1 MARRRRGVSFGKQ
14 LPPQAFLLLGLRLP
28 IADAFFAFDRPTIHV
43 LPAGRAAIDSLIDG
57 GAIVF
62 IIFPL
67 ATMSSDRPLSVA
79 ERIAAL
85 QKSASNNNSSTSSSS
100 PAGEGVHVQQVG
112 GGKKKVSAL
121 AGDLSAKLNM
131 NALLVGGS
139 MGGGGVGAKH
149 RQVKAPT
156 MPTKPNGDNEI
167 TKRGGMCHPPRA
179 MIPPGRRRRRG
190 ER

>member
-1 MARRRRGVSFGKQ
+1 MSFGK
-14 LPPQAFLLLGLRLP
+14 QAFLLLSGLLLL
-28 IADAFFAFDRPTIHV
+28 ADCRCLLCIHV
-43 LPAGRAAIDSLIDG
+43 LPAGRAAIIDG

-67 ATMSSDRPLSVA
+67 ATMSSDDRPLSVA

-156 MPTKPNGDNEI
+156 MPTRPNGDNEI

-179 MIPPGRRRRRG
+179 MIPPGRRKRRG